1 MSISRKNIPYILFG
15 GVLVSLFVLI
25 YLFVNIQQDKYNYFL
40 YLYGDSV
47 KPGSTA
53 LVKVIS
59 RDGEIVPNPGLEING
74 KKVKT
79 QLIKLTPNIKEI
91 RANVGKFET
100 IFPFK
105 FSDLDGTVPQ
115 SQTIQLSN
123 KDIEH
128 SPKPATDGKHTIY
141 LLPEFFRFVPEMT
154 TKINLFCVENA
165 TALPCSESEIIVN
178 GNPVEMNKGYAVF
191 ETVFRTENKVQIAFS
206 SGDLIEAKV
215 PYKGKMFD
223 LKAVD
228 GKIKAYSLVEIS
240 NVHIDCFS
248 KQKWV
253 GTDIL
258 RLNAYGV
265 ELPKHYKNCHRIQL
279 SFNSN
284 SPGTTFVTYT
294 ESPELIE
301 KVTDPYYVELAP
313 SIDKF
318 SRVARYNFFK
328 SYNSSFF
335 TTVPLLFSG
344 TTLEN
349 QFLEDKNSKLDTI
362 WWIILVVALF
372 GLGLFIFTAFSNIK
386 EVEGIDGELIS
397 HSKRRQYT
405 MLVSVAAIY
414 IVFIS
419 MLLYLFKNLA

>member
-1 MSISRKNIPYILFG
+1 MAISRKNIPYILFG
-15 GVLVSLFVLI
+15 GVLVTLFVLL

-47 KPGSTA
+47 KPGATA

-59 RDGEIVPNPGLEING
+59 RDGEIVPDPGLEING
-74 KKVKT
+74 KKVRT
-79 QLIKLTPNIKEI
+79 QLIKLTPDIKDL

-100 IFPFK
+100 VFPFK
-105 FSDLDGTVPQ
+105 FSDLDGSVPQ
-115 SQTIQLSN
+115 SQTIQLSD
-123 KDIEH
+123 KDIEK
-128 SPKPATDGKHTIY
+128 SPDPATDGKHTIY

-191 ETVFRTENKVQIAFS
+191 KAVFRTENKVKIAFS
-206 SGDLIEAKV
+206 SGDVIDAKV

-223 LKAVD
+223 LKIVD

-248 KQKWV
+248 KEKWI

-258 RLNAYGV
+258 RLTAYGV
-265 ELPKHYKNCHRIQL
+265 TLPEHYSNCHRIQL

-294 ESPELIE
+294 KSPELIE

-318 SRVARYNFFK
+318 SKIARYNFFK

-349 QFLEDKNSKLDTI
+349 QFLKDKQSKLDTI
-362 WWIILVVALF
+362 WWIILFAALF
-372 GLGLFIFTAFSNIK
+372 GLVLFVFTAFKNVK

-397 HSKRRQYT
+397 HSKSRQYT
-405 MLVSVAAIY
+405 ILFSVVLIY
-414 IVFIS
+414 VTFIS
-419 MLLYLFKNLA
+419 MLLYLLNNLA